1 MIRSFS
7 GRWFMIQEVLD
18 KAVGKRV
25 LAYGA
30 GLVGG
35 WVCSETP
42 GHITVVDRDQTV
54 LDGLSEQQLDS
65 TRTLVC
71 ADALE
76 HVRTTDLSQYYL
88 ILNMLP
94 GRIGGKLREQLI
106 SSGTCVVDIA
116 FAPEDALELD
126 EPLNIHMTGCPN
138 SCAQHYVGDIGL
150 LGARVADPDAEDP
163 DEADQVDGFHV
174 YIGGG
179 YEDEEGIAREL
190 ATSIPVVHLNAYL
203 ENLLGLYLDERH
215 HGERF
220 VAYARRQDI
229 DELKQR
235 LAEHS
240 EKAAVVQRES
250 EEKAYAEAEAKA
262 DTPEQAKTARDK
274 AAQDDYDRQP
284 AETKNTA

>member
-1 MIRSFS
+1 MLGNVKKSD
-7 GRWFMIQEVLD
+7 M
-18 KAVGKRV
+18 K
-25 LAYGA
+25 
-30 GLVGG
+30 
-35 WVCSETP
+35 
-42 GHITVVDRDQTV
+42 
-54 LDGLSEQQLDS
+54 
-65 TRTLVC
+65 TLVAGIEKLGLHVNASPARTGMVAC
-71 ADALE
+71 TGSFGCKFANAETKGNAL
-76 HVRTTDLSQYYL
+76 
-88 ILNMLP
+88 
-94 GRIGGKLREQLI
+94 KL
-106 SSGTCVVDIA
+106 VDHI
-116 FAPEDALELD
+116 ENKLELD

-150 LGARVADPDAEDP
+150 LGARVADPDADDP
-163 DEADQVDGFHV
+163 EEADQVDGFHV

-215 HGERF
+215 QGERF

-235 LAEHS
+235 IAERS
-240 EKAAVVQRES
+240 EKAAAVQRES

-262 DTPEQAKTARDK
+262 DTPEKAKTARDK

-284 AETKNTA
+284 ARTKNTA